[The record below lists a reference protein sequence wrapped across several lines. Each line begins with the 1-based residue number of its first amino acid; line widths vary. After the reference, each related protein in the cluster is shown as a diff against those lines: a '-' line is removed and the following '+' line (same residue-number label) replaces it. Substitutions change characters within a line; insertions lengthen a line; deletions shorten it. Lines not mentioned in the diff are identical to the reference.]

1 NFINDYNKLVE
12 KLNKLVT
19 EKRARDYQPLTKE
32 QRKELSEKEVELWD
46 AKVEQGQLYRDSDL
60 MRINNSLKEAMRTIV
75 NGTGLRLED
84 IGITAVLD
92 YGGTKNGTYSIDE
105 KKLTEALE

>member
-1 NFINDYNKLVE
+1 
-12 KLNKLVT
+12 
-19 EKRARDYQPLTKE
+19 
-32 QRKELSEKEVELWD
+32 
-46 AKVEQGQLYRDSDL
+46 

-105 KKLTEALE
+105 KKLTEALENKMEDVKNLFAKTKPTSVGLSDREKIFSNRYYV